1 MIRCVFRCAFPQL
14 VSRGTYYILVL
25 DGDFD
30 GMRLLPQEP
39 IIFRADGALSKS
51 LGIGKAFLVVLK
63 KTTRVGL
70 GAVLP
75 WA

>member
-1 MIRCVFRCAFPQL
+1 MACVSSPR
-14 VSRGTYYILVL
+14 SR
-25 DGDFD
+25 
-30 GMRLLPQEP
+30 